1 MKASKVTFLIFLTMI
16 SLCIVNTQPVKSQ
29 NNEIIYLQGEG
40 SISTSTNA
48 TVPIQWVGDAFTL
61 TDNIQNYSI
70 SILSDNIVVDG
81 AGYTLY
87 ATGDIGIDLSYRSDV
102 TIKNIRIESTVY
114 GIYLWNSTRNTVSGN
129 TLSYNVYGIHILEAS
144 QNSIIGNSII
154 DNGFGIILDKSSN
167 NILRNNILDSNNNL
181 VVYGGE
187 ASHFD
192 NDIDNSNIVNGK
204 KAYYLVG
211 ERNLVINPSTYP
223 DVGYLALVN
232 CQNITVEYL
241 ELVNNGHGL
250 LLAFTTGST
259 VSQNDITANSIGI
272 GLFSASDNFIIDN
285 NIVDNFR
292 GIQFSNSSNR
302 NSISLNNITR
312 NTEGMFLF
320 NSVQNSITSNNITNN
335 DIGIGFKRSSN
346 NMIRGNFFISNE
358 EQVYDMNNDDTTI
371 PISTNIWDFSFQ
383 LGGNYWSDYTGVDI
397 KSGAGQNLTG
407 SDGKGDTPYTIYGNN
422 IDKFPLMP
430 YGSPSAIS
438 IISPQNKTYTTT
450 DILINYIASDP
461 SSLIKYSLDGQAN
474 VTINE
479 PTTLR
484 GLALGVHSLTVYSQD
499 TDGKTGISET
509 IYFTISQGT
518 EPTQSEPFPTTWIA
532 VIVVIVA
539 VGVALLYFL
548 KIKKK

>member
-1 MKASKVTFLIFLTMI
+1 MKASKVTFLVFLTMI

-48 TVPIQWVGDAFTL
+48 TVPIQWVGDAFML

-87 ATGDIGIDLSYRSDV
+87 ASGEIGIDLSYRSDV
-102 TIKNIRIESTVY
+102 TIKNIQIESTVD
-114 GIYLWNSTRNTVSGN
+114 GIYLWNASRNTISGN
-129 TLSYNVYGIHILEAS
+129 TLSYNVYGIRMLEAS

-167 NILRNNILDSNNNL
+167 NILKNNILDSTNNL
-181 VVYGGE
+181 VVYGDE

-232 CQNITVEYL
+232 CQNITVEDL

-250 LLAFTTGST
+250 LLAFTTEST

-272 GLFSASDNFIIDN
+272 GLFSASDNSIIDN

-302 NSISLNNITR
+302 NSISLNNITS

-335 DIGIGFKRSSN
+335 DIGIGFKQSSN

-397 KSGAGQNLTG
+397 KSGADQNLTG
-407 SDGKGDTPYTIYGNN
+407 SDGKETRPTP
-422 IDKFPLMP
+422 
-430 YGSPSAIS
+430 S
-438 IISPQNKTYTTT
+438 
-450 DILINYIASDP
+450 
-461 SSLIKYSLDGQAN
+461 
-474 VTINE
+474 
-479 PTTLR
+479 
-484 GLALGVHSLTVYSQD
+484 
-499 TDGKTGISET
+499 
-509 IYFTISQGT
+509 T
-518 EPTQSEPFPTTWIA
+518 EIT
-532 VIVVIVA
+532 
-539 VGVALLYFL
+539 
-548 KIKKK
+548 